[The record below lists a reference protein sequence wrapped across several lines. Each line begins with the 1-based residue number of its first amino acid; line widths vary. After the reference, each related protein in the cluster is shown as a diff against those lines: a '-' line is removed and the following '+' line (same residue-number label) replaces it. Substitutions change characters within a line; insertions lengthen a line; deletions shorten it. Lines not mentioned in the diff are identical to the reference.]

1 MIIVRTERWLA
12 AAAFLCGIAAWFVFL
27 QRDLVLSHY
36 DAKAHLVVARRVID
50 NLTPGWQQIGAVW
63 LPLPHLL
70 QILPTQIDAF
80 YQTGLFGSL
89 LSIAA
94 FSISAWAAAR
104 LVLVT
109 TGSPIGAVTAGLLLL
124 LNPNLLYLHST
135 PMTEPL
141 LLAMTALVVL
151 WTCEWLSGAP
161 TPPRR
166 APARLGWTMAA
177 AVWTRYEAWPVVAAT
192 LTIAAFVLWKK
203 RRFVSREVSDRM
215 KPGVLAAIAELK
227 PVVMLAMWPAAAAL
241 LFMLNSRITV
251 GAWFVTGGFYERDPG
266 YDGLLWRSIVA
277 VWWGTHQ
284 LSGYVTETIALLAV
298 AAIAVGSLRDERWAL
313 RLIPAALF
321 AAAVLPVYA
330 FYEGHPFR
338 IRYMVPT
345 VAACAVFSGIA
356 VGLLRMP
363 AVGRAVAVA
372 LVAST
377 LIESPPWSAAA
388 PMIQEAQWD
397 VPHSRERQAVTAC
410 LAPAYHGGKVL
421 ASMGSL
427 AHYMQELS
435 REGFAIADFVHEGNG
450 VIWHLAI
457 ETGPAPHV
465 NWMLVEEQSEG
476 GDVLAR
482 RIREDAAFAHG
493 MARVCEGGGV
503 ALYRRIQE

>member
-1 MIIVRTERWLA
+1 LIIVRTERWLA
-12 AAAFLCGIAAWFVFL
+12 AAAFLCGIAAWCVFV

-70 QILPTQIDAF
+70 QILPTQIDGL
-80 YQTGLFGSL
+80 YRTGLFGSL

-94 FSISAWAAAR
+94 FSLSAWAGAR

-109 TGSPIGAVTAGLLLL
+109 TGSSLGAVTAGLLLL

-141 LLAMTALVVL
+141 LLAMISLVVL
-151 WTCEWLSGAP
+151 WTSEWLSSTTSAP
-161 TPPRR
+161 SPV
-166 APARLGWTMAA
+166 PAKLGWAMAA
-177 AVWTRYEAWPVVAAT
+177 AMWTRYEAWPVVAAT
-192 LTIAAFVLWKK
+192 VVITAYVL
-203 RRFVSREVSDRM
+203 RRKPGFVSGGRLAEM
-215 KPGVLAAIAELK
+215 KAVFLLAL
-227 PVVMLAMWPAAAAL
+227 WPAAAAL

-251 GAWFVTGGFYERDPG
+251 GAWFVTGGFYERDPA

-298 AAIAVGSLRDERWAL
+298 AAIVVRSLTDERVAI
-313 RLIPAALF
+313 RCIPAALF
-321 AAAVLPVYA
+321 AAAALPMYA

-345 VAACAVFSGIA
+345 VLACALFSGIG
-356 VGLLRMP
+356 VGLVRMP
-363 AVGRAVAVA
+363 ALARVVAVA
-372 LVAST
+372 LVGSA

-388 PMIQEAQWD
+388 PLIQEAQWD
-397 VPHSRERQAVTAC
+397 VPRSHERRAVTAC
-410 LAPAYHGGKVL
+410 LAPAYRGGKVL

-450 VIWHLAI
+450 VIWQLAM

-465 NWMLVEEQSEG
+465 AWMLVEEQAEA

-482 RIREDAAFAHG
+482 RIREDASFARG
-493 MARVCEGGGV
+493 MERVCEGGGV